1 MRILLSVENFN
12 VFGGTES
19 YMLTVAQRLERLGHP
34 ATIYTPNP
42 GPAAQ
47 FAREQGIRVADAAE
61 LPAEVDA
68 IFSQDASTAYE
79 LAGRYPSAAR
89 VFVAHSADYVITEV
103 PQLAGVCHAV
113 VTLND
118 RVDRWVG
125 AHAGHPPITRL
136 RQPIDLA
143 RFRSIDPPQA
153 QSRRVLITSNN
164 LRGSRAAAIE
174 AACERNGFEVS
185 WIGATSHPTS
195 RPERAIARAEIVIGA
210 GRSALEAMAA
220 SRATFVYG
228 VVGCDGWVTPESYA
242 RLEADGFA
250 GLATD
255 MVGDTDTVAEALGE
269 WRHEMGQANRD
280 LACAH
285 HSAPGHVIELV
296 KLAEHVGRA
305 NGCPR
310 PALPTPTEELARLV
324 RLEWL
329 TFGRLS
335 EAIYEAHRLRGENA
349 RLLEALGDEDVLRA
363 ENARLLEALAQ
374 AEALRAENDRL
385 AAVIADQG
393 AQLRS
398 TQERLTATLAMRR
411 HRLARRIAA
420 PLDKARAARGALSR
434 RRAA

>member
-19 YMLTVAQRLERLGHP
+19 YMLTVAQRLERLGHQ

-47 FAREQGIRVADAAE
+47 FAREQAVRVAEVAQ
-61 LPAEVDA
+61 LPDGIDA

-89 VFVAHSADYVITEV
+89 VFVAHSVDHIITEV

-118 RVDRWVG
+118 RVGRWVG
-125 AHAGHPPITRL
+125 SHAGHPPITRL

-143 RFRSIDPPQA
+143 RFRRADPPRDRP
-153 QSRRVLITSNN
+153 RRVLVTSNT
-164 LRGSRAAAIE
+164 LKGPRAATIG

-195 RPERAIARAEIVIGA
+195 RPERAIAEADIVIGA

-220 SRATFVYG
+220 SRATFIYG
-228 VVGCDGWVTPESYA
+228 VVGCDGWVTPASYA
-242 RLEADGFA
+242 QLEADGFA
-250 GLATD
+250 GLATGMIAD
-255 MVGDTDTVAEALGE
+255 ADALAEALGR
-269 WRHEMGQANRD
+269 WRQEMGQANRE
-280 LACAH
+280 LTCAH
-285 HSAPGHVIELV
+285 HSAPAHVIELV
-296 KLAEHVGRA
+296 RLAEQIGRA
-305 NGCPR
+305 NNCPR
-310 PALPTPTEELARLV
+310 PAPPTPTEEMARLV

-335 EAIYEAHRLRGENA
+335 EAIHEADR
-349 RLLEALGDEDVLRA
+349 LRA
-363 ENARLLEALAQ
+363 ENG
-374 AEALRAENDRL
+374 RL
-385 AAVIADQG
+385 AAALADEEELRGRLGALIADQD

-398 TQERLTATLAMRR
+398 TQERLTALLATRR
-411 HRLARRIAA
+411 HRLAQLIAA
-420 PLDKARAARGALSR
+420 PLDKARAVRGALSR